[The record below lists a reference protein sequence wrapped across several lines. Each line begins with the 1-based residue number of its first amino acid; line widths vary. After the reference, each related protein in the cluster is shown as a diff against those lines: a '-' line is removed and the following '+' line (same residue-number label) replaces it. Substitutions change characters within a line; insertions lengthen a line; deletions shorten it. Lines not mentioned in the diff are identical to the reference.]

1 MRNKEETY
9 NQIVKTAYERFA
21 KKGFHQTSLSHIAS
35 EVGISKPAIYYYFKS
50 KDELIKSLFEKV
62 TQEIHA
68 ITFIDTKTIT
78 KKNVKQSLYSIGEN
92 AIAQQVNDPH
102 FNHLFNQYLLLA
114 SQDTYYSERLVT
126 IQQDYLNLFNTLFT
140 HAVEIGAI
148 QEENILI
155 KSQLLALVFD
165 NITNFILTDMN
176 LDYKKIWQEAVDSVL
191 SGIEM
196 HEQ

>member
-9 NQIVKTAYERFA
+9 NQIVKTAYEMFA

-68 ITFIDTKTIT
+68 ITFIDAKTIT
-78 KKNVKQSLYSIGEN
+78 IHNFRQSLYFIGEN
-92 AIAQQVNDPH
+92 AIDQQVKDPH

-126 IQQDYLNLFNTLFT
+126 IQQDYLNLFYAFFA

-148 QEENILI
+148 REENLLI

-191 SGIEM
+191 SGIELD
-196 HEQ
+196 EQ